1 MWTAFLLLAVQQAVG
16 LPIDRKSPIPEQIHL
31 ALGDQAGEW
40 RVHWVTMQPVAE
52 GGAEVQFGTQRNALN
67 RRAPARTVVF
77 ECDGVT
83 RFMHTAEMRDLPPS
97 TPHYYRVGSPSAF
110 SDVFEF
116 RTFPP
121 GSDFPLRVC
130 VFGDLGV
137 DNGVSLVH
145 LQRAAERGEFD
156 LVIHVG
162 DLAYDLHKENGTIGD
177 IFMNS
182 IQPIATREYKNF
194 THYRHRFPSPPNDAF
209 GDSQSY
215 SFNLGPVHFVGIS
228 TEYYG
233 FFYEYGKHT
242 VKRQDEWLRAGLE
255 VNLCKRKVNAFL
267 FQRANFNRNERPF
280 IIAYMHRPFYCSN
293 TNSFECDS
301 FENTLVRTGFE
312 DMPGLEEHFVRY
324 GVDIGFQGHEHSYER
339 FYPIA
344 ERRIYNLSSD
354 PYHNPPA
361 PTHTPH
367 AGFNEETPTPG
378 SASRSTD
385 YGYTL
390 MHVLNRT
397 TIYVEQISIEQ
408 NLKPIDSFW
417 LIKDAPHPAAPSK
430 RSIQHPFVPFP
441 PMVESQECRL
451 EDPRCRVKR
460 DRGLSQIDLSNDSSG
475 E

>member
-1 MWTAFLLLAVQQAVG
+1 MWAAFLLLAVYQAGG
-16 LPIDRKSPIPEQIHL
+16 LPLARKAPIPEQIHL
-31 ALGDQAGEW
+31 ALGDRAGEW
-40 RVHWVTMQPVAE
+40 RVHWVTMQPVADGE
-52 GGAEVQFGTQRNALN
+52 AEVQFGTQKNALN
-67 RRAPARTVVF
+67 RRSAARTVVF

-83 RFMHTAEMRDLPPS
+83 RFMHTAVMRDLPPS
-97 TPHYYRVGSPSAF
+97 TPHSMNGTL
-110 SDVFEF
+110 E
-116 RTFPP
+116 
-121 GSDFPLRVC
+121 
-130 VFGDLGV
+130 GDLGV

-182 IQPIATREYKNF
+182 IQPIATRVPYMVIAGMCTRNHEEYKNF

-215 SFNLGPVHFVGIS
+215 SFDLGPVHFIGLS

-242 VKRQDEWLRAGLE
+242 VKRQDEWLRADLE
-255 VNLCKRKVNAFL
+255 
-267 FQRANFNRNERPF
+267 RANSNRKERPF
-280 IIAYMHRPFYCSN
+280 IIAYMHRPFHCSN
-293 TNSFECDS
+293 TNSFESARDS
-301 FENTLVRTGFE
+301 K

-324 GVDIGFQGHEHSYER
+324 GVDIGFQGHEHS
-339 FYPIA
+339 
-344 ERRIYNLSSD
+344 
-354 PYHNPPA
+354 
-361 PTHTPH
+361 HTPH

-417 LIKDAPHPAAPSK
+417 LIKDAPHSSPSK

-441 PMVESQECRL
+441 PMIESQECRL
-451 EDPRCRVKR
+451 EDPRCRIKFWLGFEMKR
-460 DRGLSQIDLSNDSSG
+460 AAETHGPSERAGFMLAPLTEPSPKMQSVREKPIASG
-475 E
+475 ASVFPWSMALFTMTKVRMAVRIVSAISP